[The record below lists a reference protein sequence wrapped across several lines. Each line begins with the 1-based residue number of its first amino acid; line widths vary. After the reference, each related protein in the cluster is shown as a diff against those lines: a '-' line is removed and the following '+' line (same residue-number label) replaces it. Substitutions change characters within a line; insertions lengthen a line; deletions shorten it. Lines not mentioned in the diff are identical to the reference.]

1 MRAERPWCGGLGLA
15 LVVALLASGCASL
28 PARPGQAGRG
38 AALAFSPLSVPSQAA
53 RSAATGVHPGQEPGA
68 ADRTPE
74 PAPMGYR
81 RGPSGNA
88 VNGKGARG
96 PAEEGEAFACG
107 GKALPSGW
115 PRLTQSREV
124 LAPFL
129 ACASPAEFVAMQRGV
144 GDMGAVVQS
153 LYPWDAVRLGALG
166 PMDDDASE
174 ALSRQRAEF
183 IVTSVEKYGVP
194 YAEVFALFIL
204 HSAFDDELREVVQ
217 RLARDKQLGETLGAM
232 AAVREELKRRGLE
245 LEGFPERGEKAGDVL
260 RGLGRAGRDMLSSTS
275 MSGEARYAELMVMR
289 GQMPPP
295 YQAALD
301 EVQKALAERHYSPG
315 SVSAGAFDSLTFG
328 VPVGFYHLA
337 VGTGHGAYSLAQG
350 KYEQA
355 TRELAPAALAV
366 AVYAGGKGAR
376 ALVESRGG
384 LRRLQMPALDADGMK
399 ALIARLEEQLGIN
412 AARDLLRYLQAS
424 REGALLAAEW
434 GEAGLLALYEARGN
448 PAKAQAVL
456 MEAASREPA
465 QSVATRGSS
474 GQRPVNLDL
483 FEQNA
488 EVSAAEAQTASR
500 ESSRAAA
507 TREGASRESAQPA
520 ASRGASGKR
529 YVNQDLFAQDA
540 KVGAAEAAKA
550 KLFLA
555 ELESLGPRL
564 PKDVK
569 LLKQMAPKLE
579 EPPPGVEKGAP
590 LWQEYVAY
598 RKRRL
603 KEIQDGDAVKGPLKW
618 EGYEAMRAYYARGMA
633 FERTMVAI
641 LKADA
646 ALPRAQRRW
655 LGDFEQP
662 RIETHVGVSKMDFRY
677 ADVLVIEARPPSG
690 QPPRVET
697 FSFKSRNLAVLDEDT
712 LPVQLNTDASNAMK
726 YYGGTLKILRDGMR
740 QQADV
745 RRVRLVYEGGE
756 LLPPKRVVLN
766 NAVDA
771 TQSNV
776 KGVEVLF
783 Q

>member
-1 MRAERPWCGGLGLA
+1 MYGEE
-15 LVVALLASGCASL
+15 
-28 PARPGQAGRG
+28 
-38 AALAFSPLSVPSQAA
+38 
-53 RSAATGVHPGQEPGA
+53 EPGA
-68 ADRTPE
+68 AVGTAE

-81 RGPSGNA
+81 RGPVGNA
-88 VNGKGARG
+88 VSRKEGARG
-96 PAEEGEAFACG
+96 SDAEGGAFACG

-144 GDMGAVVQS
+144 DMAALVQS
-153 LYPWDAVRLGALG
+153 LSPWDAVRLGALG
-166 PMDDDASE
+166 PLDEHASE
-174 ALSRQRAEF
+174 VLTRKRADF
-183 IVTSVEKYGVP
+183 IVTSVERYGVP
-194 YAEVFALFIL
+194 YAEVFTLFVL

-217 RLARDKQLGETLGAM
+217 RLARDKQLEDTLGAM
-232 AAVREELKRRGLE
+232 ASVREELKRRGLE
-245 LEGFPERGEKAGDVL
+245 LEGFPERGERARDVL
-260 RGLGRAGRDMLSSTS
+260 RGLGRAGRDILSSS
-275 MSGEARYAELMVMR
+275 LVSGEARYTELMARR
-289 GQMPPP
+289 GHMPTP
-295 YQAALD
+295 YQAAIE
-301 EVQKALAERHYSPG
+301 EVEKALLERHYSPG

-384 LRRLQMPALDADGMK
+384 LRRLQMPALDVAGMK
-399 ALIARLEEQLGIN
+399 ALLARLEEHLGIN

-456 MEAASREPA
+456 METASREAA
-465 QSVATRGSS
+465 QAVATRGSA
-474 GQRPVNLDL
+474 GKRPVNLDL

-488 EVSAAEAQTASR
+488 EVSAAEAQAASR
-500 ESSRAAA
+500 ESSKAAT
-507 TREGASRESAQPA
+507 TREGANREPARSSA
-520 ASRGASGKR
+520 KR
-529 YVNQDLFAQDA
+529 QQFDNLDLFAQDA

-555 ELESLGPRL
+555 ELESQGPRL
-564 PKDVK
+564 PKDAK

-603 KEIQDGDAVKGPLKW
+603 REIQDGDAVKGPLKW
-618 EGYEAMRAYYARGMA
+618 EGYEGMRAYYARGMA
-633 FERTMVAI
+633 FERTMIAI
-641 LKADA
+641 LKEDA

-662 RIETHVGVSKMDFRY
+662 RIETHVGVSKADLRY
-677 ADVLVIEARPPSG
+677 ADVLVIEAKPTPG

-697 FSFKSRNLAVLDEDT
+697 FSFKSRNLSRLDSEVLEIQ
-712 LPVQLNTDASNAMK
+712 VNTDASNAMK
-726 YYGGTLKILRDGMR
+726 HYGGTLKILRDGMR
-740 QQADV
+740 QQANV
-745 RRVRLVYEGGE
+745 KRVRLVYEGQE
-756 LLPPKRVVLN
+756 LLPKERVMWD

-771 TQSNV
+771 AKSAV
-776 KGVEVLF
+776 KGVEVLS

>member
-1 MRAERPWCGGLGLA
+1 MRAERPWRGGLGLA

-38 AALAFSPLSVPSQAA
+38 AALSFSPRTVPIQAT
-53 RSAATGVHPGQEPGA
+53 RSAAAGVYGEEEPGA
-68 ADRTPE
+68 AVGTAE

-81 RGPSGNA
+81 RGPVGNA
-88 VNGKGARG
+88 VSRNEGARG
-96 PAEEGEAFACG
+96 SDAEGGAFACG

-144 GDMGAVVQS
+144 DMASLVQS
-153 LYPWDAVRLGALG
+153 LSPWDAVRLGALG
-166 PMDDDASE
+166 PLDEHASE
-174 ALSRQRAEF
+174 VLTRKRADF
-183 IVTSVEKYGVP
+183 IVASVERYGVS
-194 YAEVFALFIL
+194 YAEVFTLFVL

-217 RLARDKQLGETLGAM
+217 RLARDKQLEDTLGAM
-232 AAVREELKRRGLE
+232 ASVREELKRRSLE
-245 LEGFPERGEKAGDVL
+245 LEGFPERGERARDVL
-260 RGLGRAGRDMLSSTS
+260 RGLGRAGRDILSSS
-275 MSGEARYAELMVMR
+275 LVSGEARYTELMARR
-289 GQMPPP
+289 GHMPTP
-295 YQAALD
+295 YQSAIEEVERAL
-301 EVQKALAERHYSPG
+301 LERHYSPG

-384 LRRLQMPALDADGMK
+384 LRRLQMPALDVAGMK
-399 ALIARLEEQLGIN
+399 ALLARLEEQVGIN

-456 MEAASREPA
+456 METASREAA
-465 QSVATRGSS
+465 QAVATRGSA
-474 GQRPVNLDL
+474 GKRPVNLDL

-488 EVSAAEAQTASR
+488 EVSAAEAQAASR
-500 ESSRAAA
+500 ESSKAAT
-507 TREGASRESAQPA
+507 TREGANREPARSSA
-520 ASRGASGKR
+520 KR
-529 YVNQDLFAQDA
+529 QQFDNLDLFAQDA

-555 ELESLGPRL
+555 ELESQGPRL
-564 PKDVK
+564 PKDAK

-618 EGYEAMRAYYARGMA
+618 EGYEGMRAYYARGMA
-633 FERTMVAI
+633 FERTMIAI
-641 LKADA
+641 LKEDA

-662 RIETHVGVSKMDFRY
+662 RIETHVGVSKVDLRY
-677 ADVLVIEARPPSG
+677 ADVLVIEERPPAG
-690 QPPRVET
+690 QSPRVET
-697 FSFKSRNLAVLDEDT
+697 FSFKSRALSSWGRDELT
-712 LPVQLNTDASNAMK
+712 VQVNTDASNAMK
-726 YYGGTLKILRDGMR
+726 YYGGTLKIVRDGMR
-740 QQADV
+740 QQASV
-745 RRVRLVYEGGE
+745 NRVRLVYEGGE
-756 LLPPKRVVLN
+756 LLPKERAMWDG
-766 NAVDA
+766 AVNSA
-771 TQSNV
+771 MRGV
-776 KGVEVLF
+776 RGVEVLS